1 MNKRHNFRFPTMTG
15 RYHQYRE
22 NNIEGQVKANTI

>member
-1 MNKRHNFRFPTMTG
+1 MIEFRFPTVAG

-22 NNIEGQVKANTI
+22 NNIERQVKANTI

>member
-1 MNKRHNFRFPTMTG
+1 MRYNFRFPTMTG
-15 RYHQYRE
+15 RYHHDRE